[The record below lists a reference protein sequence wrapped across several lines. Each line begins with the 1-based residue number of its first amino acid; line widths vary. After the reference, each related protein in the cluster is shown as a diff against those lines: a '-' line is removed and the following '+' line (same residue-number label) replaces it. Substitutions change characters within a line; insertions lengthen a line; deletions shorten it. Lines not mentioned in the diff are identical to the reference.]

1 VFDGD
6 YLPIGQRIREQD
18 NKYMGNVFAM
28 GNLIVVKHKTM
39 GNSKE
44 AYDLGPMTME
54 LALWLEYKL
63 REHEYRLANDTD
75 NLAGIQYYL
84 KRDPY
89 LTDLVNRSKLAAYRG
104 YNPRLVDST
113 YNTLTPLGLERA
125 RQASIVITEINQ
137 EFNNIVYV
145 PAEWVNLDEM
155 FVTAGIPIRI
165 INMLRTIHNALIEA
179 QSHVEAG
186 NWHNVDEESEQ
197 YEKDIDEQE
206 LALQRIAAE
215 NRQKAKKTKSSI
227 VNITTLEDNLNVTE
241 RPEEITVKL
250 LNTGAP
256 KPEAWVPTAP
266 FGQRGRNDLN
276 VLVKYGLIDLRS
288 YLTGDKGRPK
298 HIIKPARNG
307 LVLLENL
314 EKIGLL

>member
-1 VFDGD
+1 M
-6 YLPIGQRIREQD
+6 
-18 NKYMGNVFAM
+18 NNVFAM
-28 GNLIVVKHKTM
+28 GNLIIVKHKTM
-39 GNSKE
+39 GNSPE
-44 AYDLGPMTME
+44 ATNLGGMSME

-104 YNPRLVDST
+104 YNPRLVDSA
-113 YNTLTPLGLERA
+113 YNTLTPFGLEKA
-125 RQASIVITEINQ
+125 RQASIVISEINQ

-145 PAEWVNLDEM
+145 PAEWVDLDEM

-179 QSHVEAG
+179 QAKVEAG
-186 NWHNVDEESEQ
+186 DWHNA
-197 YEKDIDEQE
+197 DEQDE
-206 LALQRIAAE
+206 TDKDPLQRITEE
-215 NRQKAKKTKSSI
+215 NKQKVQRRTDDI
-227 VNITTLEDNLNVTE
+227 VNITTLEDNLKVTE